1 MCLSPRVHFRVF
13 CLSVGFKQFN
23 YHEPYFSFLC
33 GFCIWYSLSFLH
45 LYVDSFHQ
53 IWKIFSLIALNISPS
68 PLPLLWRLCCW
79 VTKSCPTLRL
89 RELQH
94 SRLPSLTIS
103 QSFLKLMSIESVMPS
118 NHLILCRLL
127 LLPSIFPG
135 LRSQWVSSSH
145 QVGQSTGAS
154 ASASV
159 LPVTIQGW
167 FALGLTGL
175 ISLLS
180 KGLSKSLLQYHNSS
194 VLSLLYGP
202 TLISIHDYWKNHSF
216 DYSDLCQQG
225 DVSAF

>member
-1 MCLSPRVHFRVF
+1 MFAIKKKAFTRLIHSAQLYIPRTQTPFASSLVELRFVVIQLLGCVWLFVTPWTATH
-13 CLSVGFKQFN
+13 QA
-23 YHEPYFSFLC
+23 
-33 GFCIWYSLSFLH
+33 SLSF
-45 LYVDSFHQ
+45 
-53 IWKIFSLIALNISPS
+53 
-68 PLPLLWRLCCW
+68 
-79 VTKSCPTLRL
+79 
-89 RELQH
+89 
-94 SRLPSLTIS
+94 TIS

-194 VLSLLYGP
+194 VRSLLYGP